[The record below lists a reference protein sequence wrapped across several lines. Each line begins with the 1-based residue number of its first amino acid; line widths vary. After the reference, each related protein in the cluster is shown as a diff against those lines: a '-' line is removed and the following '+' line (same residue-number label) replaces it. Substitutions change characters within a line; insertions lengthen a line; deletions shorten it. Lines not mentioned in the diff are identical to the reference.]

1 MLYNWGQGLILV
13 ALKIDIWTSAYVGM
27 LTFGGNVNFFTQRL
41 HATATN
47 NVSRCQIDLMDH
59 KIESIDVS
67 NSLCCSIVF
76 GQSHNNWVFQRER
89 LRTTYSLKKPEITSQ
104 GRICSSQEFYVKP
117 SFAIMRPHRKRIIVC
132 LIFWLY
138 WTWLRLSS
146 KPLNVTF
153 RLEFFVWVHY
163 MIMCEKMTIGCFFH
177 KWLLIWYTVTRWG
190 GRMSLRY
197 PTNLAGTLGLP
208 NKLKGLWQDH
218 LKRKRDT

>member
-41 HATATN
+41 YATATN

-104 GRICSSQEFYVKP
+104 GRIWSSQEFCQ
-117 SFAIMRPHRKRIIVC
+117 AIIC
-132 LIFWLY
+132 NDE
-138 WTWLRLSS
+138 TAS
-146 KPLNVTF
+146 KEDNCS
-153 RLEFFVWVHY
+153 LEF
-163 MIMCEKMTIGCFFH
+163 
-177 KWLLIWYTVTRWG
+177 L
-190 GRMSLRY
+190 SLFDM
-197 PTNLAGTLGLP
+197 AEVVI
-208 NKLKGLWQDH
+208 
-218 LKRKRDT
+218 KRSQCYL